1 MFVNK
6 ILMNKLK
13 SVIRDWVS
21 IYLLT
26 ILLGFEFKAIL
37 MVV

>member
-13 SVIRDWVS
+13 SIIRDWVS

-26 ILLGFEFKAIL
+26 ILLGSKFKTVLI
-37 MVV
+37 VV

>member
-21 IYLLT
+21 IYLLM
-26 ILLGFEFKAIL
+26 ILLGFEFKAVL